1 MLFKDIINPRK
12 WWDYAKFLL
21 RKLTGKFFAHLGY
34 KTPEDMYWQSE
45 VVSYRRIQCPNC
57 AAAGKC
63 VGIAQGETEPCGCDF
78 IGKSTDMQLECSL
91 GNWPPS
97 PTKEVWEKQK
107 EIAMRGL
114 KIGLIRND

>member
-1 MLFKDIINPRK
+1 MLFKDIVNPVK
-12 WWDYAKFLL
+12 WMDYLKFLL

-45 VVSYRRIQCPNC
+45 VVVFRQLMCSDC

-63 VGIAQGETEPCGCDF
+63 VGIAQGETEACGCDF
-78 IGKSTDMQLECSL
+78 IGKSTDMSLECSL
-91 GNWPPS
+91 GNWKAT

-107 EIAMRGL
+107 KNFMHGL
-114 KIGLIRND
+114 TFGFVKQ